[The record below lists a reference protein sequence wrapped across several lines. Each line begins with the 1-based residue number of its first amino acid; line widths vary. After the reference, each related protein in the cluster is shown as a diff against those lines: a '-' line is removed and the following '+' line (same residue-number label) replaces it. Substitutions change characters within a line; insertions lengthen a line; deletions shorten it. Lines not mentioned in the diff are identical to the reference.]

1 MKRSQVL
8 LSALAGVLL
17 VALFYV
23 LLFQPAREEL
33 AAVEVSIEDQGQQQQ
48 VLAGEIARLRSVR
61 EEAPEVEA
69 EVALAEAIVPQ
80 DAALPAALRQ
90 LQLAADDSDVVL
102 QAVTTSRPMPV
113 DGRTDGLSSI
123 DMNLQ
128 LVGGYFQT
136 VDFLRR
142 IEDPAIS
149 PRGLVWSSV
158 TVARQEAYPSLDIL
172 LTGSLY
178 ARLSGSIPPEAPVEP
193 APEGEEAEGG
203 DGETEVE
210 VDVDAD
216 DAATSGVSQ

>member
-8 LSALAGVLL
+8 LSVLAGLLL

-33 AAVEVSIEDQGQQQQ
+33 AEVEVQIVDQEQQQQ
-48 VLAGEIARLRSVR
+48 ALAGEIARLQSVR

-69 EVALAEAIVPQ
+69 EVAAAEAIVPR
-80 DAALPAALRQ
+80 DASLPAALRQ
-90 LQLAADDSDVVL
+90 LQLAADDSNVVL
-102 QAVTTSRPMPV
+102 QAVTTSRPVPV
-113 DGRTDGLSSI
+113 DGRLDGLSSI
-123 DMNLQ
+123 DVNLQ

-149 PRGLVWSSV
+149 PRGLAWNN
-158 TVARQEAYPSLDIL
+158 VAVVRQEAYPSLDIL

-178 ARLSGSIPPEAPVEP
+178 AVLSSSIPPEAPT
-193 APEGEEAEGG
+193 APDPDAEEAAG
-203 DGETEVE
+203 DDAEVDVEVE
-210 VDVDAD
+210 VD
-216 DAATSGVSQ
+216 DAAAGEVNR